1 MEISSRATGDM
12 LRTGEK
18 NISRRALGNI
28 TFGFAS
34 LPYVK
39 AIVLS
44 KILLTGDFAF
54 LFRLYKWAA
63 MLAAINLNFS
73 MKGKTTVE
81 IKTKFLIAMQ
91 LCSIVL
97 LTSFVAASASAQ
109 TTDGS
114 ITPPPVPT
122 DVKVDE
128 GNVVFLVGHA
138 TGTQNYSCLPCN
150 PGSPG
155 CANGVAFTLFTPQA
169 TLFNEELEQVT
180 THFFSPNPFEN
191 RVIRATWQHSRDSS
205 TVWGKVV
212 GMSTDPNFV
221 KPGAIAWLLVNVKDV
236 GVLAGPTGGDKL
248 TKTTFIQRLN
258 TVGGVAP
265 SSGCSSEADIGRQEF
280 VPYKADYFF
289 YKQK

>member
-1 MEISSRATGDM
+1 
-12 LRTGEK
+12 L
-18 NISRRALGNI
+18 
-28 TFGFAS
+28 
-34 LPYVK
+34 
-39 AIVLS
+39 

-54 LFRLYKWAA
+54 LFRLYEWAA
-63 MLAAINLNFS
+63 MLAAININYS

-91 LCSIVL
+91 LCSILL
-97 LTSFVAASASAQ
+97 LTSFVAASAGAQ
-109 TTDGS
+109 TSDAAR
-114 ITPPPVPT
+114 ITPPPVPAE
-122 DVKVDE
+122 VQVPE
-128 GNVVFLVGHA
+128 GNEVFLVGHA
-138 TGTQNYSCLPCN
+138 TGTQNYSCLPCD
-150 PGSPG
+150 PSKPG

-169 TLFNEELEQVT
+169 TLFNDRLKQVT

-191 RVIRATWQHSRDSS
+191 NTIRATWQHSRDTS

-212 GMSTDPNFV
+212 GSSTDPNFV

-236 GVLAGPTGGDKL
+236 GVQEGPTGGDRL

-265 SSGCSSEADIGRQEF
+265 SSGCSSPADIGRQAF

-289 YKQK
+289 YKQQ

>member
-1 MEISSRATGDM
+1 M
-12 LRTGEK
+12 
-18 NISRRALGNI
+18 
-28 TFGFAS
+28 
-34 LPYVK
+34 
-39 AIVLS
+39 
-44 KILLTGDFAF
+44 
-54 LFRLYKWAA
+54 
-63 MLAAINLNFS
+63 
-73 MKGKTTVE
+73 E
-81 IKTKFLIAMQ
+81 IKTKFLTAMK

-109 TTDGS
+109 TSTAG

-122 DVKVDE
+122 DVQVEE
-128 GNVVFLVGHA
+128 GNVVFFVGHGV
-138 TGTQNYSCLPCN
+138 GTQNYSCLPCD
-150 PGSPG
+150 PSKPG
-155 CANGVAFTLFTPQA
+155 CANGVAFALFTPQA
-169 TLFNEELEQVT
+169 TLFNDEVEQVT

-191 RVIRATWQHSRDSS
+191 GVIRATWQHSRDTS

-212 GMSTDPNFV
+212 GSSTDSNFV

-265 SSGCSSEADIGRQEF
+265 SSGCSSQADIGSQRF

-289 YKQK
+289 YKQQ

>member
-1 MEISSRATGDM
+1 MCA
-12 LRTGEK
+12 
-18 NISRRALGNI
+18 NQ
-28 TFGFAS
+28 
-34 LPYVK
+34 
-39 AIVLS
+39 

-54 LFRLYKWAA
+54 LFRLYTWAA

-109 TTDGS
+109 TSAAAS

-122 DVKVDE
+122 DVQVEE

-138 TGTQNYSCLPCN
+138 TGTQNYSCLPCD
-150 PGSPG
+150 PSKPG

-191 RVIRATWQHSRDSS
+191 GVIRATWQHSRDTS
-205 TVWGKVV
+205 TVWGRVI
-212 GMSTDPNFV
+212 GSSTDPNFV

-236 GVLAGPTGGDKL
+236 GVLAGPTGGDRL

-265 SSGCSSEADIGRQEF
+265 SSRCSSQADIGRQEF

-289 YKQK
+289 YKQQ

>member
-1 MEISSRATGDM
+1 VRKS
-12 LRTGEK
+12 K
-18 NISRRALGNI
+18 NH
-28 TFGFAS
+28 
-34 LPYVK
+34 
-39 AIVLS
+39 
-44 KILLTGDFAF
+44 LTGDFAF
-54 LFRLYKWAA
+54 LFRLYTWAA
-63 MLAAINLNFS
+63 MLAAINFNFS

-81 IKTKFLIAMQ
+81 IKTKFLTAMK

-109 TTDGS
+109 TSADGS

-122 DVKVDE
+122 DVQVEE
-128 GNVVFLVGHA
+128 GNVAFLVGHA
-138 TGTQNYSCLPCN
+138 TGTQNYSCLPCD
-150 PGSPG
+150 PRKPG
-155 CANGVAFTLFTPQA
+155 CPNGVAFTLFTPQA
-169 TLFNEELEQVT
+169 TLFDDELEQVT

-191 RVIRATWQHSRDSS
+191 GVIRATWQHSRDTS

-212 GMSTDPNFV
+212 GISTDANFV

-265 SSGCSSEADIGRQEF
+265 SSGCSSQADIGRQEF

-289 YKQK
+289 YKQQ